1 MLQGIDESRGTPVE
15 SGDMPRALS
24 LSLSLDVIPLFLST
38 SFPRKRESKWRLE
51 NGFLLSRE

>member
-15 SGDMPRALS
+15 SGDVP

-51 NGFLLSRE
+51 NGFPLSRE